1 MKSPATTS
9 GALQHNYLINTIHST
24 VERYLATNKPKVCP
38 DAQEEVDTIYSYL
51 ACRYGSMD
59 FWHNCGIF
67 VAGNVLR

>member
-1 MKSPATTS
+1 MITS
-9 GALQHNYLINTIHST
+9 STQYITT
-24 VERYLATNKPKVCP
+24 VERFCYLAINTPKVWP

-67 VAGNVLR
+67 VAGNGLR